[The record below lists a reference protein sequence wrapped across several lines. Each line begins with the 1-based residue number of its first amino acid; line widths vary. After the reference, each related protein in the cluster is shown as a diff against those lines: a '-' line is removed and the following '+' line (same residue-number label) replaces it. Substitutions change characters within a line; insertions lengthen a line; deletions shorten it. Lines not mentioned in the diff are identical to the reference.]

1 MDTKTPEPI
10 PLKPAAWESDDF
22 EIPPFLRSPANGT
35 REATENMVMS
45 IDNKIAKLA
54 TLGLRPHPTMLGYR
68 QELVEQMDR
77 NGPYRLRMS
86 GGIF

>member
-1 MDTKTPEPI
+1 MNVELPNPERAPQHDWDS
-10 PLKPAAWESDDF
+10 PDF
-22 EIPPFLRSPANGT
+22 EIPPYLRPPERGT
-35 REATENMVMS
+35 RQATENMIQA

-54 TLGLRPHPTMLGYR
+54 RLGLRPHPNMLDYR
-68 QELVEQMDR
+68 RELGEQLKT